1 MLRTRP
7 PRSARPSVLPSDLH
21 ALGTPPA
28 FPLSQDQTLHP
39 RSLHQTLPVLRRG
52 RAKLSIDPSC
62 RPLPATRAQCTRPH
76 PSCQGARG
84 ALRSARRI
92 RYYTQPARSCQGD
105 RSRSNDLRFLC
116 PSRTTLFQSPG
127 RPRQAPSQPPQQSAP
142 SAPRSP
148 VPCPV
153 LSVPLPKSLPPALPP
168 QYHAGRA

>member
-1 MLRTRP
+1 
-7 PRSARPSVLPSDLH
+7 
-21 ALGTPPA
+21 
-28 FPLSQDQTLHP
+28 
-39 RSLHQTLPVLRRG
+39 LPVLRRE

-62 RPLPATRAQCTRPH
+62 RPLPATRARCTRPH

-105 RSRSNDLRFLC
+105 RSRSNDPRFLSR
-116 PSRTTLFQSPG
+116 SRTTLFQSPG